1 MEYEEV
7 KMFSAGLAIIMV
19 DHVIHVLPR
28 DGMFLFRFKSDKMHG
43 FGMLLTWS
51 DATIVSQDNAAQIIL
66 LSQFVEYDIQNVLF

>member
-1 MEYEEV
+1 
-7 KMFSAGLAIIMV
+7 
-19 DHVIHVLPR
+19 LPR